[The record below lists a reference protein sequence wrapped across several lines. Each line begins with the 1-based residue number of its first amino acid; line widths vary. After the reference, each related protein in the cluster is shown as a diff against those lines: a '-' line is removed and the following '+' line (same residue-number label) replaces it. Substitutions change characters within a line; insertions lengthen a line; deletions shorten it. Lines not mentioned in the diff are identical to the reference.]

1 MRVRRDHHAGAGQR
15 GRTSARWRGAV
26 VVAAAALSTLAVIA
40 CGSSPPPVAAHGE
53 LTVYNNPFGGLS
65 MSDAYPDVTDGSQV
79 TVTDSSGKV
88 IGTGTL
94 SYSKADTFS
103 FLVQAEVKYPQIGAS
118 LSSDIAL
125 YRFTVTG
132 LPGGLPRYGFTVGK
146 GRGTI
151 WVNAKNVKDPG
162 LTLGSLS

>member
-1 MRVRRDHHAGAGQR
+1 MRR
-15 GRTSARWRGAV
+15 
-26 VVAAAALSTLAVIA
+26 TLALIASAAISALAVTA

-65 MSDAYPDVTDGSQV
+65 MSEAYPDVTDGSQV
-79 TVTDSSGKV
+79 TVTDPAGKV

-103 FLVQAEVKYPQIGAS
+103 FLVQAEVKYPQIGFS
-118 LSSDIAL
+118 LSEDIVL

-162 LTLGSLS
+162 LSLGSLT

>member
-1 MRVRRDHHAGAGQR
+1 TRAARARGRGGIMR
-15 GRTSARWRGAV
+15 RTSALIAS
-26 VVAAAALSTLAVIA
+26 AAISVLAVTA
-40 CGSSPPPVAAHGE
+40 CGSSPPPVTAHGE
-53 LTVYNNPFGGLS
+53 LTVYNNPFSGLS
-65 MSDAYPDVTDGSQV
+65 MSEAYPDVTDGAQV

-103 FLVQAEVKYPQIGAS
+103 FLVQAEVKYPQIGQS

-125 YRFTVTG
+125 YRFTVTD
-132 LPGGLPRYGFTVGK
+132 LPGGLPRYGFSIGK

-151 WVNAKNVKDPG
+151 WVNAK
-162 LTLGSLS
+162 

>member
-1 MRVRRDHHAGAGQR
+1 MH
-15 GRTSARWRGAV
+15 RTPALIASAAIS
-26 VVAAAALSTLAVIA
+26 ALAMTA
-40 CGSSPPPVAAHGE
+40 CGSSSPPVTAHGE

-65 MSDAYPDVTDGSQV
+65 MSEAYPDITDGSQV
-79 TVTDSSGKV
+79 TVTDSSGRV

-103 FLVQAEVKYPQIGAS
+103 FLVQAEVKYPQIGQS

-125 YRFTVTG
+125 YRFTVTD

-151 WVNAKNVKDPG
+151 WVNAKDVKDPG
-162 LTLGSLS
+162 LSLGSLT